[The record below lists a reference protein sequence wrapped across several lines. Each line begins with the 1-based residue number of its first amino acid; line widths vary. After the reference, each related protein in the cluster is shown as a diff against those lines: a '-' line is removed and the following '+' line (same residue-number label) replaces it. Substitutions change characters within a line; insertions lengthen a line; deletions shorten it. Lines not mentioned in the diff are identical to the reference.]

1 MDPAGRDVSRGP
13 APGRLPGRTSHLTG
27 AFLLVLLLVAAVA
40 VVSWLRVQQLQQEVQ
55 SLAAE
60 YVQRVD
66 SVHRM
71 RALVRERTLRATL
84 VLSTDDPAMQDQYRQ
99 EFRDLARRFIEAR
112 DEVDRTIDDP
122 RHARLLA
129 ELREMTAVGAP
140 LMSEMIDLALAG
152 GRQEALP
159 TLYSRIMPAQERTL
173 EQIERLLAAL
183 EQQNAADIRAM
194 VRQHED
200 TQQVMVMASGVAMLL
215 IAGIG
220 FQVRRRIRQD
230 HSALQEELVQRR
242 RAEARLRETQA
253 GLEAAVARRT
263 AELEDASAR
272 LEEAQR
278 IAGVGYWDWGIRG
291 EQLNWSTNVFELF
304 GLDPERDTAGFEA
317 YMHAIH
323 PDDRVRVRQGINAAL
338 AEGSHYHLEHRVV
351 LPDGG
356 LRHVRVEGEISRD
369 ADGRPQ
375 RVLGMVRDITRDKQS
390 EQRLWH
396 QAHHD
401 SLTGLPNRSLLQEH
415 LRQAL
420 SRARRNGTRL
430 ALLVCDLD
438 GFKPVNDRLGHDAGD
453 VVLVTVAARLRS
465 GVRESDVVAR
475 VGGDEFVLLLEA
487 VGGPEDVRAVGRK
500 LHQRFAE
507 PLEINQEAVRVGLSL
522 GAAIYPDDG
531 ERAEELLQQAD
542 HAMYVAKNGSG
553 QELVLSDQR

>member
-1 MDPAGRDVSRGP
+1 MDPAGRDVSRGS
-13 APGRLPGRTSHLTG
+13 ASGRVPGRTSHLTG

-55 SLAAE
+55 SLTAE

-112 DEVDRTIDDP
+112 DEVDRAIDDP

-220 FQVRRRIRQD
+220 FQVRRRIRRD

-291 EQLNWSTNVFELF
+291 EQLNWSTNVYELF

-323 PDDRVRVRQGINAAL
+323 PDDRARVRQGINAAL

-487 VGGPEDVRAVGRK
+487 VGGPEDVRAVGHK

-507 PLEINQEAVRVGLSL
+507 PVEINQEAVRVGLSL

>member
-1 MDPAGRDVSRGP
+1 M
-13 APGRLPGRTSHLTG
+13 RTSQLTG

-40 VVSWLRVQQLQQEVQ
+40 VVSWLRVQQLQHEVQ
-55 SLAAE
+55 SLTAD

-84 VLSTDDPAMQDQYRQ
+84 VISADDPAQQDQYHQ
-99 EFRDLARRFIEAR
+99 EFRSLARRFLEAR
-112 DEVDRTIDDP
+112 EEVTRAVDDP
-122 RHARLLA
+122 RHAELLDG
-129 ELREMTAVGAP
+129 LREKTSVGAP
-140 LMSEMIDLALAG
+140 MMGEMIDLALAG
-152 GRQEALP
+152 GRDEALP

-173 EQIERLLAAL
+173 EQIERLLDAL
-183 EQQNAADIRAM
+183 ERQNAADIRSM

-200 TQQVMVMASGVAMLL
+200 TQRVMVAASGLAMLL

-220 FQVRRRIRQD
+220 FQVRGRIRRD
-230 HSALQEELVQRR
+230 HAALREELTQRR
-242 RAEARLRETQA
+242 RAEASLRETQA

-263 AELEDASAR
+263 AELEEASAR

-291 EQLNWSTNVFELF
+291 EQLDWSTNVYQLL
-304 GLDPERDTAGFEA
+304 GLDPQRDGAGFEA

-323 PDDRVRVRQGINAAL
+323 PDDRARVRRGINDAL

-356 LRHVRVEGEISRD
+356 LRHVRVEGEIARD

-375 RVLGMVRDITRDKQS
+375 RMLGMVRDITRDKQS
-390 EQRLWH
+390 EERLWH

-420 SRARRNGTRL
+420 SRARRNGTRV

-487 VGGPEDVRAVGRK
+487 VGGSDDVRVVGDK
-500 LHQRFAE
+500 LQQRFAE
-507 PLEINQEAVRVGLSL
+507 PVEINQDAVRVGLSL
-522 GAAIYPDDG
+522 GAAIFPDDG
-531 ERAEELLQQAD
+531 ERAEDLLQQAD
-542 HAMYVAKNGSG
+542 HAMYVAKKGSAQG
-553 QELVLSDQR
+553 LVLAAEAGPGGAQR

>member
-1 MDPAGRDVSRGP
+1 MDPAGKDVSRGS
-13 APGRLPGRTSHLTG
+13 APGRVPGRTSHLTG

-55 SLAAE
+55 SLTAE

-112 DEVDRTIDDP
+112 DEVERAIDDP
-122 RHARLLA
+122 RHTRLLA

-183 EQQNAADIRAM
+183 EQQNVADIRAM

-291 EQLNWSTNVFELF
+291 EQLNWSTNVYELF

-323 PDDRVRVRQGINAAL
+323 PEDRARVRQGINAAL

-375 RVLGMVRDITRDKQS
+375 RVLGMVRDITRDKRS
-390 EQRLWH
+390 EERLWH

-401 SLTGLPNRSLLQEH
+401 LLTGLPNRSLLQEH

-507 PLEINQEAVRVGLSL
+507 PVEINQEAVRVGLSL

>member
-1 MDPAGRDVSRGP
+1 MDPAGRDVSRGS
-13 APGRLPGRTSHLTG
+13 APGRVPGRTSHLTG

-55 SLAAE
+55 SLTAE

-112 DEVDRTIDDP
+112 DEVDRAIDDP

-220 FQVRRRIRQD
+220 FQVRRRIRRD
-230 HSALQEELVQRR
+230 YSALQEELVQRR

-291 EQLNWSTNVFELF
+291 EQLNWSTNVYELF

-323 PDDRVRVRQGINAAL
+323 PEDRARVRQGINAAL
-338 AEGSHYHLEHRVV
+338 AAGSHYHLEHRVV

-375 RVLGMVRDITRDKQS
+375 RVLGMVRDITRDKRS
-390 EQRLWH
+390 EERLWH

-487 VGGPEDVRAVGRK
+487 VGGPEDVRAVGHK

-507 PLEINQEAVRVGLSL
+507 PVEINQEAVRVGLSL

-553 QELVLSDQR
+553 QELVLADQR

>member
-1 MDPAGRDVSRGP
+1 MDPAGRDVSRGS
-13 APGRLPGRTSHLTG
+13 APGRVPGRTSHLTG

-40 VVSWLRVQQLQQEVQ
+40 VASWLRVQQLQQEVQ
-55 SLAAE
+55 SLTAE

-112 DEVDRTIDDP
+112 DEVDRAIDDP

-323 PDDRVRVRQGINAAL
+323 PEDRARVRQGINAAL

-465 GVRESDVVAR
+465 GLRESDVVAR

-507 PLEINQEAVRVGLSL
+507 PVEINQEAVRVGLSL

>member
-453 VVLVTVAARLRS
+453 VVLVTVAARVRS

-507 PLEINQEAVRVGLSL
+507 PVEINQEAVRVGLSL

>member
-1 MDPAGRDVSRGP
+1 MDPAGKDVSRGS

-55 SLAAE
+55 SLTAE

-112 DEVDRTIDDP
+112 DEVERAIDDP
-122 RHARLLA
+122 RHARLLT

-173 EQIERLLAAL
+173 EQIERLLEAL

-291 EQLNWSTNVFELF
+291 EQLNWSTNVYELF
-304 GLDPERDTAGFEA
+304 GLDPEQDTAGFEA

-323 PDDRVRVRQGINAAL
+323 PDDRARVRQGINAAL

-375 RVLGMVRDITRDKQS
+375 RVLGMVRDITRDKRS
-390 EQRLWH
+390 EERLWH

-487 VGGPEDVRAVGRK
+487 VGGPEDVRAVGHK

-507 PLEINQEAVRVGLSL
+507 PVEINQEAVRVGLSL

>member
-507 PLEINQEAVRVGLSL
+507 PVEINQEAVRVGLSL

>member
-1 MDPAGRDVSRGP
+1 MDPAGKDVSRGS
-13 APGRLPGRTSHLTG
+13 APGRVPGRTSHLTG

-55 SLAAE
+55 SLTAE
-60 YVQRVD
+60 YVQGVD

-71 RALVRERTLRATL
+71 RPLVRERTLRATL

-112 DEVDRTIDDP
+112 DEVERAIDDP
-122 RHARLLA
+122 RHTRLLA

-220 FQVRRRIRQD
+220 FQVHRRIRQD

-291 EQLNWSTNVFELF
+291 EQLNWSTNVYELF

-323 PDDRVRVRQGINAAL
+323 PDDRVRVRQGINAAR

-375 RVLGMVRDITRDKQS
+375 RVLGMVRDITRDKRS
-390 EQRLWH
+390 EERLWH

-487 VGGPEDVRAVGRK
+487 VGGPEDVRAVGHK

-507 PLEINQEAVRVGLSL
+507 PVEINQEAVRVGLSL

>member
-1 MDPAGRDVSRGP
+1 MDPAGRDVSRGS
-13 APGRLPGRTSHLTG
+13 APGRVPGRTSHLTG

-55 SLAAE
+55 SLTAE

-112 DEVDRTIDDP
+112 DEVDRAIDDP

-291 EQLNWSTNVFELF
+291 EQLNWSTNVYELF

-375 RVLGMVRDITRDKQS
+375 RVLGMVRDITRDKRS
-390 EQRLWH
+390 EERLWH

-507 PLEINQEAVRVGLSL
+507 PVEINQEAVRVGLSL

-553 QELVLSDQR
+553 QELVLADQR